1 LQINKNM
8 DYLKIFA
15 PATVANVSCGFDSL
29 GFAVDSVGDE
39 MTFTKTKEKGVKITV
54 ITGADLTFDIDK
66 NAASAVVKKI
76 LNDANANFGI
86 SLTIHK
92 GFSPGSGLGSSAASA
107 AGAAFGTNQLLGNPF
122 TELEL
127 TKFAMFGEEVAC
139 GTPIADNVSAAIFGG
154 FVLVRSYKPLEIIKL
169 PVPSA
174 LRVVAIHPQI
184 EVKTKDARE
193 VLPKEIALKDA
204 VTQWANVGGLIS
216 GLHSSDYNLISNSLV
231 DIIVEPARKN
241 LIPFFDKVK
250 ESALAAGA
258 LGAGISGSGPTIFA
272 LCKGDES
279 AKNVYKSIKKSYS
292 NTGINFELFISE
304 INQEGIK
311 ILSTQP
317 TK

>member
-1 LQINKNM
+1 M

-174 LRVVAIHPQI
+174 LRVVAIYPQI

-250 ESALAAGA
+250 ESAMAAGA